1 MNVCLTNDSFPPLID
16 GVANAVLNYAAII
29 QRKYG
34 NAVVATPDY
43 PGIIDEYPF
52 DVVRYPSVDTSGL
65 VGYRAG
71 YPFSF
76 ATMHKL
82 KGHNLEIIHSH
93 CPVASLL
100 LARQLREVAE
110 VPVVFT
116 YHTKFD
122 IDIKKALKLKI
133 IQEKAINLLV
143 KNIEAC
149 DEVWVV
155 SHGAGENLKGLGY
168 QGEYRIMENGVDLPK
183 GPVPISI
190 TKELSRKYDLIDDVP
205 LFLFVGRL
213 MWYKGTRI
221 ILDGLLGLKKS
232 GHAFK
237 MVFVGDGIDRN
248 EIESYTHEI
257 GLSQECIF
265 TGAIH
270 DREILRQW
278 YSLSDLFLFPSTFDT
293 NGIVVREAAACSLA
307 SVLIKGSC
315 AAEGI
320 TDGRNGIL
328 IEENAEAM
336 TQALVCIANNRSR
349 LKELGANAG
358 RDLYCSWEQSVDR
371 AVGYYNE
378 LIIKYKNKHVVRS
391 HADFDST
398 FKLLGDIYK
407 GLDKVRTTNNAV
419 FSAAAPELFKESK
432 ALASAK
438 KLFQEDIKKQY
449 EKIQDYLDRY
459 L

>member
-16 GVANAVLNYAAII
+16 GVANAVLNYATII
-29 QRKYG
+29 QKKYG
-34 NAVVATPDY
+34 KAVVATPDY
-43 PGIIDEYPF
+43 PGVSDEFPF
-52 DVVRYPSVDTSGL
+52 DVIRYPSVDTSGL

-76 ATMHKL
+76 ATTHKL
-82 KGHNLEIIHSH
+82 KEYNPDIIHSH

-100 LARQLREVAE
+100 LARQLREVVN

-122 IDIKKALKLKI
+122 IDIKKAVKLKF

-155 SHGAGENLKGLGY
+155 SQGAGENLKDLGY
-168 QGEYRIMENGVDLPK
+168 KGEYRIMENGVDLPK

-190 TKELSRKYDLIDDVP
+190 AEELRRKYCITDDIP

-213 MWYKGTRI
+213 MWYKGIRI
-221 ILDGLLGLKKS
+221 ILDGLLGLKKL
-232 GHAFK
+232 GYAFK
-237 MVFVGDGIDRN
+237 MVIVGDGIDRN
-248 EIESYTHEI
+248 EIESYTQEL
-257 GLSQECIF
+257 GLSQDCIF

-270 DREILRQW
+270 DRETLRKW
-278 YSLSDLFLFPSTFDT
+278 YSISDLFLFPSTFDT

-336 TQALVCIANNRSR
+336 TKALICEASNRAR
-349 LKELGANAG
+349 FKELGANAES
-358 RDLYCSWEQSVDR
+358 DLYCSWEQSVDK
-371 AVGYYNE
+371 AVGCYNE
-378 LIIKYKNKHVVRS
+378 LIIKYKNNHIVRS

-398 FKLLGDIYK
+398 FKFFGDIYK
-407 GLDKVRTTNNAV
+407 GLDKVRLMNNAV
-419 FSAAAPELFKESK
+419 FSAATPELFKESK
-432 ALASAK
+432 ALAGAK